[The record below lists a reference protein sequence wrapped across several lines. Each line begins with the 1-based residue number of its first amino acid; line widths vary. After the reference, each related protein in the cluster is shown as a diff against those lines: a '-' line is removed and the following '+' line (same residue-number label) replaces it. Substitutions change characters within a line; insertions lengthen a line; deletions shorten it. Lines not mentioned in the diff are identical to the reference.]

1 VRRPAEQEVAGT
13 ASAGRRF
20 DRARVAR
27 TLTFWLRPHFVLRVV
42 NRFQKVAGFD
52 RSIALASSAL
62 TALIPLSLVAGAL
75 VPRGG
80 GENAAERVIDRYDLT
95 GGGAEAVR
103 DMFAPTAEPTAGLGL
118 LGTFFLLLALL
129 SFTRA
134 VQRLFEQTW
143 ELKPLS
149 VRNSLNGLL
158 WIGGLMLYAAIT
170 GFVHASG
177 DSEFELTA
185 ILVTVPVSVV
195 FLTWTGR
202 VLSAKRIERA
212 DLLPFA
218 LLASVLTGVYSVGAQ
233 VYLPHLFDT
242 YATRY
247 GVIGAV
253 FAMISALFCIAVI
266 LVGSAAAGREVHVE
280 LERLRRGERLP
291 EDEVRRQWT
300 EVTAE
305 ARSRWQRLR
314 ERRRARGAA
323 GGTSG

>member
-1 VRRPAEQEVAGT
+1 M
-13 ASAGRRF
+13 
-20 DRARVAR
+20 
-27 TLTFWLRPHFVLRVV
+27 LRVV

-62 TALIPLSLVAGAL
+62 TALIPLSLVAGKL
-75 VPRGG
+75 VPRHGQ
-80 GENAAERVIDRYDLT
+80 ESAAERVIERYDLT

-103 DMFAPTAEPTAGLGL
+103 DMLAPAAEPSASLGL
-118 LGTFFLLLALL
+118 LGAFFLLLALL

-158 WIGGLMLYAAIT
+158 WIGGLTVYAAVT
-170 GFVHASG
+170 GYLHTRG
-177 DSEFELTA
+177 DSELELTTTLA
-185 ILVTVPVSVV
+185 TVPVSVI
-195 FLTWTGR
+195 FLSWTGR
-202 VLSAKRIERA
+202 VLSAKRLERA

-280 LERLRRGERLP
+280 LQRIRRGERLP
-291 EDEVRRQWT
+291 EDEVRRQWS

-305 ARSRWQRLR
+305 ARSRWHRLR
-314 ERRRARGAA
+314 ERRRSRT
-323 GGTSG
+323 TS